1 MKIRTD
7 FVTNSSSY
15 SSAEIMIENPV
26 LLDILAR
33 YRDEGIF
40 DVDYLEVKIGCGEF
54 MAPPGVNLND
64 YLPEEKLGFSK
75 TPAIYCFIEEG
86 GLEPP
91 CSLDEMI
98 SSIIELIKYDDPY
111 QKIDEQALAEL
122 EEELIQKKEDIKQS
136 YSKVFWE
143 YYHTTNEEHGYPV
156 NGSVNKTTTFLFDQK
171 NGERNR
177 FVAKNDETGEILEER

>member
-15 SSAEIMIENPV
+15 SSAEIMIDNPV
-26 LLDILAR
+26 LLEILAR
-33 YRDEGIF
+33 YRDKGVF
-40 DVDYLEVKIGCGEF
+40 DVDYLEVKIGQGEF
-54 MAPPGVNLND
+54 LAPADVDPKD

-75 TPAIYCFIEEG
+75 TPAICCFIEEG
-86 GLEPP
+86 GFEPP
-91 CSLDEMI
+91 YSLDEMI

-122 EEELIQKKEDIKQS
+122 EEELTQKQEDIKKA
-136 YSKVFWE
+136 YVKVFWD
-143 YYHTTNEEHGYPV
+143 YYYNTNEEHGYPV
-156 NGSVNKTTTFLFDQK
+156 NGFVSKTTTFLFDRK